1 MKLLTLFAADK
12 IDPSSVGIPA
22 GDANTVINGVLSTA
36 YFAAGVVC
44 VIVIIIAGILFATA
58 DGSPQQIARA
68 RNAIIYA
75 LVGLVVV
82 LMAFVITGFVI
93 GWFR

>member
-1 MKLLTLFAADK
+1 MKLFTLFAADK
-12 IDPSSVGIPA
+12 IDPNSVGIPT
-22 GDANTVINGVLSTA
+22 GDANVVINGVLSTA
-36 YFAAGVVC
+36 YFAAGVAC

-58 DGSPQQIARA
+58 DGNPQQIARA

-75 LVGLVVV
+75 LVGLGAV